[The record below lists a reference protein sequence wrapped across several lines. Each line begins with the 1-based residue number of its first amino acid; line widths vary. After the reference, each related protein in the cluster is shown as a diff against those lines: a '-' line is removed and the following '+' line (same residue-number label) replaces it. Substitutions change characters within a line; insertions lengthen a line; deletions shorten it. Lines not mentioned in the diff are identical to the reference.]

1 MERRQW
7 SKDLGTWGRT
17 QQWVPGFL
25 YCLSCVPDR
34 LFPPNWNCQ
43 QAQTEKLQEKSCFH
57 SQRIRKRMAKQQKIF
72 LAIPALLQPNIY
84 RNTAWLPVVSMG
96 SNSKLIF
103 PFLLC
108 AHSWKQTVVLWFSC
122 LWEWSRWDW
131 MRSWPSVFR
140 LVEAADALTP
150 LPS

>member
-7 SKDLGTWGRT
+7 SNDLGTWRRT
-17 QQWVPGFL
+17 QQWVPEFL

-57 SQRIRKRMAKQQKIF
+57 SQRIRKRMAQQQKIF

-84 RNTAWLPVVSMG
+84 RNTAWLPAVSIG

-108 AHSWKQTVVLWFSC
+108 PHSWKHSGALILLSVGVKSVRLNEELTFC
-122 LWEWSRWDW
+122 LPLSGS
-131 MRSWPSVFR
+131 SWCSDPP
-140 LVEAADALTP
+140 A
-150 LPS
+150 